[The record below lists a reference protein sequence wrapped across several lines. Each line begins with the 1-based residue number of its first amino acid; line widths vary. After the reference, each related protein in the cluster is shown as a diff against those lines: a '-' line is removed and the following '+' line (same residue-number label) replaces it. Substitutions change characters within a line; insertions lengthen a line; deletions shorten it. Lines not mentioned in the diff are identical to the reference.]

1 MVRAIH
7 SRGSSHLDRNCTTI
21 DVMDII
27 LFDTVSFLGVAIVV
41 AIVARRMGLP
51 YTVGLVLAGIGLALT
66 GLETGA
72 LLTHDFIFD
81 VILPPLL
88 FEAALSIHWR
98 ELRRD
103 MLPVVVLSTL
113 GVVIS
118 AVVVA
123 AGLVELLA
131 WPAAPAVVFG
141 VLIAA
146 TDPIAVLA
154 MFKDT
159 GIKGRLRLLVES
171 ESLFND
177 GVAAVLFALVLT
189 WAEATGIGPPTAAA
203 VSRALIL
210 MTGGGILV
218 GIACGGAAIAL
229 AGRTSDHLV
238 EATLTAVAAYGSFL
252 LAENFHFSGVL
263 ATVAAG
269 LLMGNLGVL
278 REDERPKIFSPNGRS
293 FVIGLWEFA
302 AFIAN
307 SLIFLLIGL
316 RVAAM
321 PFTGIGVSALLVA
334 IGLVLAGRA
343 LTVYPLCLLF
353 RSSTWAIPLYE
364 QHVLWWGGLR
374 GALALA
380 LALALPPSFPLYNEI
395 LITAFGVVVF
405 SVVVQGL
412 TMPLLLRKLSLL
424 PKN

>member
-1 MVRAIH
+1 M
-7 SRGSSHLDRNCTTI
+7 
-21 DVMDII
+21 
-27 LFDTVSFLGVAIVV
+27 DTVLTHTIRFLVV
-41 AIVARRMGLP
+41 AILVAIIARRVHLP
-51 YTVGLVLAGIGLALT
+51 YTVGLVLTGIGLALA

-72 LLTHDFIFD
+72 MLTHDFIFE

-88 FEAALSIHWR
+88 FEAALSIRWR

-103 MLPVVVLSTL
+103 MLPVVVLSTF

-118 AVVVA
+118 AIVVA
-123 AGLVELLA
+123 AGMVRLLA
-131 WPAAPAVVFG
+131 WPATAAVVFG

-159 GIKGRLRLLVES
+159 GVKGRLRLLLES

-177 GVAAVLFALVLT
+177 GVAAVLFTLVLT
-189 WAEATGIGPPTAAA
+189 WARAADSSQLTTVTVGRTLA
-203 VSRALIL
+203 L

-218 GIACGGAAIAL
+218 GIGCGGAAIAL
-229 AGRTSDHLV
+229 VGRTSDHLV

-252 LAENFHFSGVL
+252 LAESFQFSGVL

-278 REDERPKIFSPNGRS
+278 REDENQNMFSPDGRS
-293 FVIGLWEFA
+293 FVIALWEFA

-307 SLIFLLIGL
+307 SMIFLLIGL

-321 PFTGIGVSALLVA
+321 PLSGIGAKIILVA

-343 LTVYPLCLLF
+343 LTVYPLSLLF
-353 RSSTWAIPLYE
+353 RLSTWAIPMRD
-364 QHVLWWGGLR
+364 QHILWWGGLR

-380 LALALPPSFPLYNEI
+380 LALALPPDFPLYNEI

-405 SVVVQGL
+405 AVVVQGL
-412 TMPLLLRKLSLL
+412 TMPLLLRKLQFYREE
-424 PKN
+424 

>member
-1 MVRAIH
+1 M
-7 SRGSSHLDRNCTTI
+7 DTI
-21 DVMDII
+21 LTHTI
-27 LFDTVSFLGVAIVV
+27 SFLGVAILV
-41 AIVARRMGLP
+41 AIVARRVRLP
-51 YTVGLVLAGIGLALT
+51 YTVGLVVTGIGLAVT

-72 LLTHDFIFD
+72 MLTHDFIFE

-88 FEAALSIHWR
+88 FEAALSIRWR

-123 AGLVELLA
+123 AGMVKFLA

-177 GVAAVLFALVLT
+177 GVAAVLFALVLA
-189 WAEATGIGPPTAAA
+189 WAQASDSSQLDTVTVGRTL
-203 VSRALIL
+203 VF

-252 LAENFHFSGVL
+252 LAENLQFSGVL

-278 REDERPKIFSPNGRS
+278 REDENRNIISPDGRA
-293 FVIGLWEFA
+293 FVIALWEFA

-316 RVAAM
+316 SVAAV
-321 PFTGIGVSALLVA
+321 PLTGVGARALLLA

-343 LTVYPLCLLF
+343 VTVYPVCLLF
-353 RSSTWAIPLYE
+353 RFSTWAIPMRD
-364 QHVLWWGGLR
+364 QHILWWGGLR

-405 SVVVQGL
+405 AVVVQGL
-412 TMPLLLRKLSLL
+412 TMPLLLRKLEIDRGE
-424 PKN
+424 

>member
-1 MVRAIH
+1 M
-7 SRGSSHLDRNCTTI
+7 
-21 DVMDII
+21 
-27 LFDTVSFLGVAIVV
+27 DTVLTHTTAFLGVAILV
-41 AIVARRMGLP
+41 AIIARRVHLP
-51 YTVGLVLAGIGLALT
+51 YTVGLVVAGVGLAAT
-66 GLETGA
+66 RLETGA
-72 LLTHDFIFD
+72 MLTHDFIFE

-98 ELRRD
+98 ELKRD
-103 MLPVVVLSTL
+103 MLPIVVLSTF
-113 GVVIS
+113 GVCIS

-123 AGLVELLA
+123 AGLMTFLA
-131 WPAAPAVVFG
+131 WPAAAAIVFG
-141 VLIAA
+141 VLIGA

-159 GIKGRLRLLVES
+159 GIGGRVRLLVES

-177 GVAAVLFALVLT
+177 GVAAVLFVLVVTWVQATDTAQLT
-189 WAEATGIGPPTAAA
+189 TTTVARTL
-203 VSRALIL
+203 VL

-218 GIACGGAAIAL
+218 GIAGGGAAIAL
-229 AGRTSDHLV
+229 ARHTSDHLV
-238 EATLTAVAAYGSFL
+238 ETALTAVAAYGSFL
-252 LAENFHFSGVL
+252 LAENLHFSGVL

-278 REDERPKIFSPNGRS
+278 REDEDQNLFSSGGRS
-293 FVIGLWEFA
+293 LVIAFWEFA

-307 SLIFLLIGL
+307 SLVFLLIGL

-321 PFTGIGVSALLVA
+321 PFTGIGAKALLIAV
-334 IGLVLAGRA
+334 GLVLMGRA

-353 RSSTWAIPLYE
+353 QHSAWAIPMRD

-380 LALALPPSFPLYNEI
+380 LTLALSPSFPFYNEI
-395 LITAFGVVVF
+395 LITAFGVVAF

-412 TMPLLLRKLSLL
+412 TMPLVLRKLNFL
-424 PKN
+424 PNE

>member
-1 MVRAIH
+1 MDTALTH
-7 SRGSSHLDRNCTTI
+7 TI
-21 DVMDII
+21 
-27 LFDTVSFLGVAIVV
+27 SFLGVAILV
-41 AIVARRMGLP
+41 AIIARLMRLP
-51 YTVGLVLAGIGLALT
+51 YTVGLVLTGIGLAIA

-72 LLTHDFIFD
+72 MLTHDFIFE

-98 ELRRD
+98 DLRRD
-103 MLPVVVLSTL
+103 IVPVVALSTV
-113 GVVIS
+113 GVIIS

-123 AGLVELLA
+123 AGMVKFLA
-131 WPAAPAVVFG
+131 WPAASAVVFG

-154 MFKDT
+154 MFNDT

-177 GVAAVLFALVLT
+177 GVAAVLFALALAWVHATDSSQLT
-189 WAEATGIGPPTAAA
+189 TVIAGRTLAF
-203 VSRALIL
+203 

-218 GIACGGAAIAL
+218 GITCGAAAIAL

-252 LAENFHFSGVL
+252 LAESFQFSGVL

-278 REDERPKIFSPNGRS
+278 REDENRNIFSPGGRS
-293 FVIGLWEFA
+293 FVIGLWEFG

-316 RVAAM
+316 RVAAI
-321 PFTGIGVSALLVA
+321 PLTSGGGKAVLLA
-334 IGLVLAGRA
+334 IGLGLAGRA
-343 LTVYPLCLLF
+343 LAVYPVCLFF
-353 RSSTWAIPLYE
+353 RFSTWAISMRE

-380 LALALPPSFPLYNEI
+380 LALALPASFPLHDEI
-395 LITAFGVVVF
+395 LITSFGVVVF
-405 SVVVQGL
+405 AVIVQGL
-412 TMPLLLRKLSLL
+412 TMPWLLLMLKFSRGIESDHH
-424 PKN
+424 P

>member
-1 MVRAIH
+1 M
-7 SRGSSHLDRNCTTI
+7 DTI
-21 DVMDII
+21 LTHTI
-27 LFDTVSFLGVAIVV
+27 SFLGVAILV
-41 AIVARRMGLP
+41 AIVARRVRLP
-51 YTVGLVLAGIGLALT
+51 YTVGLVVTGIGLAVT

-72 LLTHDFIFD
+72 MLTHDFIFE

-88 FEAALSIHWR
+88 FEAALSIRWR

-103 MLPVVVLSTL
+103 MVPVVVLSTL

-123 AGLVELLA
+123 AGMVKFLA

-177 GVAAVLFALVLT
+177 GVAAVLFALVLA
-189 WAEATGIGPPTAAA
+189 WAQASDSSQLDTVTVGRTL
-203 VSRALIL
+203 VF

-252 LAENFHFSGVL
+252 LAENLQFSGVL

-278 REDERPKIFSPNGRS
+278 REDENRNIISPDGRA
-293 FVIGLWEFA
+293 FVIALWEFA

-321 PFTGIGVSALLVA
+321 PLTGVGARALLLA

-343 LTVYPLCLLF
+343 VTVYPVCLLF
-353 RSSTWAIPLYE
+353 RFSTWAIPMRD
-364 QHVLWWGGLR
+364 QHILWWGGLR

-405 SVVVQGL
+405 AVVVQGL
-412 TMPLLLRKLSLL
+412 TMPLLLRKLEIDRGE
-424 PKN
+424 

>member
-1 MVRAIH
+1 MDTALIH
-7 SRGSSHLDRNCTTI
+7 TI
-21 DVMDII
+21 
-27 LFDTVSFLGVAIVV
+27 SFLGVAIVV
-41 AIVARRMGLP
+41 AIIARRLRLP
-51 YTVGLVLAGIGLALT
+51 YTVGLVLTGQGLAVAGI
-66 GLETGA
+66 ETGA
-72 LLTHDFIFD
+72 MLTHDFIFE

-88 FEAALSIHWR
+88 FEAALSIRWR
-98 ELRRD
+98 ELRQD
-103 MLPVVVLSTL
+103 MLPVLVLSTL
-113 GVVIS
+113 GVVIT

-123 AGLVELLA
+123 AGMVNFLA
-131 WPAAPAVVFG
+131 WPVAPSVVFG

-177 GVAAVLFALVLT
+177 GVAAVLFALVLS
-189 WAEATGIGPPTAAA
+189 WAQATGSSELSTVA
-203 VSRALIL
+203 VGRTLAF

-218 GIACGGAAIAL
+218 GIACGAAAVAL

-252 LAENFHFSGVL
+252 LAEHFHFSGVL

-278 REDERPKIFSPNGRS
+278 REEENPNISSSSCRS
-293 FVIGLWEFA
+293 FVIDLWEFG

-316 RVAAM
+316 SLAPLIRVDA
-321 PFTGIGVSALLVA
+321 TALLLAV
-334 IGLVLAGRA
+334 GLVLAGRA
-343 LTVYPLCLLF
+343 LSVYPVCLLF
-353 RSSTWAIPLYE
+353 RSSTWAIPLRE

-380 LALALPPSFPLYNEI
+380 LALVLPTSFPFYNEI
-395 LITAFGVVVF
+395 LATAFGVVIF
-405 SVVVQGL
+405 SVIVQGL
-412 TMPLLLRKLSLL
+412 TMPWLMRKLKFYDGNESIRRQ
-424 PKN
+424 P

>member
-1 MVRAIH
+1 MDTSLTH
-7 SRGSSHLDRNCTTI
+7 TI
-21 DVMDII
+21 
-27 LFDTVSFLGVAIVV
+27 SFLGVAIIV
-41 AIVARRMGLP
+41 AIIIRRMRLP
-51 YTVGLVLAGIGLALT
+51 YTVGLVLTGQGLAVA
-66 GLETGA
+66 GLDTGA
-72 LLTHDFIFD
+72 MLTHDFIFE

-98 ELRRD
+98 ELRQD

-123 AGLVELLA
+123 AGMLKFLA

-171 ESLFND
+171 ESLLND

-189 WAEATGIGPPTAAA
+189 WAQATGSSQLSPVA
-203 VSRALIL
+203 VGRTLAF

-218 GIACGGAAIAL
+218 GVTCGAAAVAL

-238 EATLTAVAAYGSFL
+238 QAALTAVAAYGSFL

-278 REDERPKIFSPNGRS
+278 DENRSIFSSGARS
-293 FVIGLWEFA
+293 FVIDLWEFG

-316 RVAAM
+316 SIVPLSRVNSM
-321 PFTGIGVSALLVA
+321 ALLIA

-343 LTVYPLCLLF
+343 LSVYPVCLFF
-353 RSSTWAIPLYE
+353 RSSAWAIPLRE

-395 LITAFGVVVF
+395 LATAFGVVVF

-412 TMPLLLRKLSLL
+412 TMPMLMRKLKFYDGNEGVRRQ
-424 PKN
+424 P